1 MKKKKENYGT
11 KQRKCSITDKIY
23 QTMTM
28 DKIEYNDHEQDFV
41 LKIMQ
46 INKQTSQIILLR
58 YTIIYIISRQ
68 LLQYVH
74 KIGTY

>member
-41 LKIMQ
+41 LKI
-46 INKQTSQIILLR
+46 I
-58 YTIIYIISRQ
+58 RQ